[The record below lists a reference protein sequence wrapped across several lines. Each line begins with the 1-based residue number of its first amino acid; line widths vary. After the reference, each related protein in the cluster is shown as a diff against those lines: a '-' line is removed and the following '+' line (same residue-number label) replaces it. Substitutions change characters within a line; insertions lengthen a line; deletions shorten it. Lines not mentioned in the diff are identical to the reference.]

1 MIDTLVESSDGLFIY
16 ARTVVDFI
24 LDDLSDLEHRYL
36 LVASTL
42 LSLDELYKDALAE
55 GGNLIVKAGGDE
67 KDQQDGLVQAF
78 KKQFPGIN
86 LNLTVDLSKVNQ
98 MSSPVYSCP

>member
-1 MIDTLVESSDGLFIY
+1 MRFQ
-16 ARTVVDFI
+16 
-24 LDDLSDLEHRYL
+24 
-36 LVASTL
+36 TL
-42 LSLDELYKDALAE
+42 LTTCLLSVSLVSAASYGGHGAGIETKSLDELYKDALAE

-86 LNLTVDLSKVNQ
+86 LNLTVDLSKVCQ
-98 MSSPVYSCP
+98 MPAPVYTYP